1 MGVWNWRERED
12 EKLLEDILRTCS
24 TDEHKQLLIMDLRPY
39 TAALANKA
47 ARGGGYEYEG
57 TVHCVISYKMFG

>member
-1 MGVWNWRERED
+1 MWNWREQED
-12 EKLLEDILRTCS
+12 EKLLEDILRTCNPS
-24 TDEHKQLLIMDLRPY
+24 ESRQLLIMDLRHF

-57 TVHCVISYKMFG
+57 MCSYEVM